1 VRRILSKT
9 TLSDAV
15 GSIEFILGMV
25 TSFLYSAIVSLAV
38 KICREEKMKYS
49 LIIAGTHLMLITALS
64 NEIGMSLNPLFYLP
78 MMIVE
83 FYFKLE
89 FFLLG
94 LVIPVVFGFLG
105 FYTAH
110 HAIKHIAGDID
121 NSTEPGVIELQMI
134 KAKQI
139 VFEV

>member
-1 VRRILSKT
+1 M
-9 TLSDAV
+9 
-15 GSIEFILGMV
+15 ILGMV

-38 KICREEKMKYS
+38 KICREDKARYG
-49 LIIAGTHLMLITALS
+49 LIIAGTHLMLITGLS

-78 MMIVE
+78 MMVVE
-83 FYFKLE
+83 FYFRLD
-89 FFLLG
+89 FLVLG
-94 LVIPVVFGFLG
+94 LIIPVVFGFLG

-110 HAIKHIAGDID
+110 HAIKHIAGDIND
-121 NSTEPGVIELQMI
+121 RSEPGVIELQMI

>member
-1 VRRILSKT
+1 
-9 TLSDAV
+9 
-15 GSIEFILGMV
+15 
-25 TSFLYSAIVSLAV
+25 
-38 KICREEKMKYS
+38 
-49 LIIAGTHLMLITALS
+49 MLITALS

-94 LVIPVVFGFLG
+94 LLIPVVFGFLG

-121 NSTEPGVIELQMI
+121 NSTEAGVIELQMI

>member
-1 VRRILSKT
+1 MTIPSA
-9 TLSDAV
+9 AV
-15 GSIEFILGMV
+15 DLLEMILGMV

-38 KICREEKMKYS
+38 KICREDKTKYS
-49 LIIAGTHLMLITALS
+49 LIIAGTHLMLITGLS
-64 NEIGMSLNPLFYLP
+64 NEIGMSLSPLFYLP

-89 FFLLG
+89 FFVLG
-94 LVIPVVFGFLG
+94 LIIPIVFGFLG

-110 HAIKHIAGDID
+110 HAIKHIAGDVND
-121 NSTEPGVIELQMI
+121 PLEPGVIELQMI